1 VGIERYKK
9 QRRGE
14 MKDVARGIPGGGS
27 GREKRKGEK
36 RDGSEGLVSFAFRFQ
51 NAKSV
56 FSLRTPH

>member
-1 VGIERYKK
+1 
-9 QRRGE
+9 